1 MAVWAACLAQ
11 KRAYACSTSG
21 ADADVVPAM
30 PRQPRSTG
38 THVLSATP
46 FANAMEEQSLA
57 NRMRRLVSGRHLQQ
71 TKKAKKER
79 VPHSH
84 ESQATNRPRPQSGL
98 GPISPQT
105 AELRDA
111 RSGSRQLHGR

>member
-46 FANAMEEQSLA
+46 FANAIEEQSLA

-71 TKKAKKER
+71 KKKKTRKKER
-79 VPHSH
+79 M
-84 ESQATNRPRPQSGL
+84 
-98 GPISPQT
+98 
-105 AELRDA
+105 
-111 RSGSRQLHGR
+111 